1 MIADYVIVGAGAAGC
16 ALANRLS
23 EDPAVRVVLIE
34 AGGHDRS
41 PLIHAPGGL
50 MPLLISGKHSWNFR
64 SAPQEQLNGRS
75 MFLPRGKV
83 LGGGSSINGMIYDR
97 GTPGDYDGWAA
108 LGNRG
113 WSYADVLPYFKRAE
127 TYHPDRTSEWHGGD
141 GPVQIGRPGVENPLA
156 EAFLEAGRQAGY
168 PYNPDTNGRD
178 RLGFGPVDMFVHR
191 GRRSSAAVA
200 YLRPAKNRRNLTVIT
215 QAHVSK
221 VLVDAG
227 QAKGVA
233 MTDRTGAREIRATR
247 EVIICAGGI
256 ASPHLLMLSGIG
268 DAAHLKAVGIAPVHH
283 LPGVGQNLQD
293 HLSVYIKQAATQ
305 PVSLY
310 RHVSPI
316 AAAMAF
322 ANYVAFRKGPLASS
336 GMETV
341 AYVRTRP
348 DVVEP
353 DAKLSFMLAVMNDE
367 LTGLM
372 PRHGFAAHVCVVR
385 PKSRGTV
392 SLGSA
397 DPFAAPIID
406 HRYLS
411 DPQDL
416 VDLRNAIRV
425 TRDIFGRPAFDPYR
439 GEELQP
445 GASVASDEQIDAF
458 IRGNANADY
467 HTSGT
472 CKMGSDPMAVVDADL
487 RVLGIRGLRVADTSI
502 MPTLVGGNTNMPAI
516 MIGEKAA
523 DLIRN
528 RASRAVAA

>member
-1 MIADYVIVGAGAAGC
+1 MKADYVVVGAGAAGC

-23 EDPAVRVVLIE
+23 EDPRNTVILIE
-34 AGGHDRS
+34 AGGSDRS

-50 MPLLISGKHSWNFR
+50 MPLLISGKHSWNFK
-64 SAPQEQLNGRS
+64 STPQQQLNGRT

-108 LGNRG
+108 LGNQG
-113 WSYADVLPYFKRAE
+113 WAFEDVLPYFKRAE
-127 TYHPDRTSEWHGGD
+127 TYHPDPSAAFHGAS
-141 GPVQIGRPGVENPLA
+141 GPVHISRPGVENPLA
-156 EAFLEAGRQAGY
+156 EAFLRAGQEAGY
-168 PYNPDTNGRD
+168 PYNPDTNGAD
-178 RLGFGPVDMFVHR
+178 RLGFGPIDMFVHR

-200 YLRPAKNRRNLTVIT
+200 YLRPAKMRRNLTTIT
-215 QAHVSK
+215 QAHVIKIVVQDGRAKAVSLIGRSG
-221 VLVDAG
+221 VQQIDAT
-227 QAKGVA
+227 K
-233 MTDRTGAREIRATR
+233 EI
-247 EVIICAGGI
+247 IICAGGI
-256 ASPHLLMLSGIG
+256 VSPQLLMLSGIG
-268 DAAHLKAVGIAPVHH
+268 DEAHLRARGIKPVLH

-305 PVSLY
+305 PVSMY

-316 AAAMAF
+316 NAMIAF

-341 AYVRTRP
+341 GYVRTRP
-348 DVVEP
+348 DVAEP

-392 SLGSA
+392 TLLSA
-397 DPFAAPIID
+397 DPLAAPAID
-406 HRYLS
+406 HRYLT
-411 DPQDL
+411 DPQDI

-425 TRDIFGRPAFDPYR
+425 TRDIFGRPAFDQFR

-458 IRGNANADY
+458 IRQNANADY

-472 CKMGSDPMAVVDADL
+472 CKMGSDPMAVVDAQL
-487 RVLGIRGLRVADTSI
+487 RVRGIDALRVADTSI

-523 DLIRN
+523 DLIQN
-528 RASRAVAA
+528 RSARPTTI